1 MDITVHGHKTFCYTG
16 GKTQDSTKPTVLF
29 IHGAL
34 NDHSVWI
41 LQTRYL
47 AHHGWNV
54 LAPDLPGHG
63 KSAGDPPQSVEAAA
77 EFVLALMDAAGL
89 KRAAIVGH
97 SFGSLIA
104 LEVAGRAPERISHLV
119 LAGTAFPMKVSPALL
134 ATSLA
139 EPFKA
144 IDMVNVFSHSMLAPP
159 PSAFGPGSWL
169 YGGARAL
176 MRRVL
181 ASNQKVNLFH
191 TGFKACDDYT
201 QGVAA
206 MQRVSAPILFILG
219 KRDQMTPAKAA
230 QALIDQA
237 IQGKVVVV
245 TLDAGHQMMLEAPD
259 GVLFAIRDFLAL
271 PVKID

>member
-1 MDITVHGHKTFCYTG
+1 MDITVREHKIFCYTG
-16 GKTQDSTKPTVLF
+16 GKALDPAKPTVLF

-41 LQTRYL
+41 LQTRYM

-63 KSAGDPPQSVEAAA
+63 KSAGDPPRSVEAAA
-77 EFVLALMDAAGL
+77 EFVLALMDGAGL
-89 KRAAIVGH
+89 TRAAIVGH

-104 LEVAGRAPERISHLV
+104 LEVAGRAPERVSHLV

-134 ATSLA
+134 ETSLT

-159 PSAFGPGSWL
+159 PSAFGPGTWL
-169 YGGARAL
+169 YGGTRAL

-181 ASNQKVNLFH
+181 ASNQNVNLFH

-201 QGVAA
+201 RGLAA
-206 MQRVSAPILFILG
+206 MQRVSAPTLFILG

-230 QALIDQA
+230 QPLIDQA
-237 IQGKVVVV
+237 ARGKVVM
-245 TLDAGHQMMLEAPD
+245 LDAGHQMMLEAPD

-271 PVKID
+271 VVKID